1 MKDYTLRE
9 YAERHSLTYRTF
21 GTNLKKENF
30 QMPIRMNLG
39 I

>member
-1 MKDYTLRE
+1 MNGYTLKE
-9 YAERHSLTYRTF
+9 YAERHSLTHRTF

-30 QMPIRMNLG
+30 QMPIKMNFG